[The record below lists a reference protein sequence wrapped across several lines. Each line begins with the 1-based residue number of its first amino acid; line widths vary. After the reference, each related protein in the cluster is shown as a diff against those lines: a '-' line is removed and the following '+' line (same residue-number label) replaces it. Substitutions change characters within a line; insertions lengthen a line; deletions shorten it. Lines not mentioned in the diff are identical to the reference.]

1 MFYFDPLYFLLV
13 GPAIILAMW
22 AQIKVSSTFGRYSKV
37 AASSG
42 LSGAEVAR
50 EILDRNGLSEV
61 KIESVQGKLTDHYD
75 PRTKVLR
82 LSQGVYNGRSLAA
95 LGVAAH
101 EAGHAI
107 QHATNYAPLALRS
120 SLVPAAMFGSNLGP
134 ILIIL
139 GLFLLAGASA
149 FSTLGGFL
157 IQLGII
163 AFAAAVL
170 FQLITLPV
178 EYNASKRA
186 LNLLTSSGFIT
197 RAEYGST
204 QAVLNAAAL
213 TYLAAALAAIMQL
226 IYFILLSQRRQ

>member
-1 MFYFDPLYFLLV
+1 MFYFDPLYFILV

-22 AQIKVSSTFGRYSKV
+22 AQIKVSSTFSRYSKV

-42 LSGAEVAR
+42 LCGAEVAR

-82 LSQGVYNGRSLAA
+82 LSREVYSGRSLAA

-120 SLVPAAMFGSNLGP
+120 NLVPAAMFGSNLGP
-134 ILIIL
+134 ILIIV
-139 GLFLLAGASA
+139 GFFLLVGAGAFSA
-149 FSTLGGFL
+149 LGNLL

-186 LNLLTSSGFIT
+186 LNLLSSSGFIT
-197 RAEYGST
+197 QAEYGST

-226 IYFILLSQRRQ
+226 IYFILLSQRRH